1 MNYLLSVDG
10 GGTRTTVALGSEDAT
25 LLIRR
30 EGPPGII
37 DSRRPSASVEL
48 VEQSLRWLLS
58 EAGIEP
64 PVAALCAG
72 LAGAGD
78 PEVRD
83 EVQRLLSAAGLAR
96 LVVVCSDAEIAFEG
110 ALAGGAGILLA
121 GGTGSVAWGRAEDGR
136 VARCGG
142 WGAVAGD
149 EGSAYWLGREA
160 VRAVMH
166 AYDGRGPVTTLS
178 EAVLAAVGAA
188 TVEALPGWALRAAKR
203 DVAALAQQVVA
214 AAGAGDSV
222 AEKLVEDACELLVA
236 HAVALEGRLGPWRD
250 DVPVVLH
257 GGLATTPIVASR
269 IAAGVRRVG
278 GMKISAPVTDA
289 VTGALR
295 IAASRVA

>member
-1 MNYLLSVDG
+1 MRRLTRLAKALTAPAMNYLLSVDG

-203 DVAALAQQVVA
+203 DVAALAQQVFAFVPP
-214 AAGAGDSV
+214 
-222 AEKLVEDACELLVA
+222 EERR
-236 HAVALEGRLGPWRD
+236 ALEECID
-250 DVPVVLH
+250 DALH
-257 GGLATTPIVASR
+257 ALPA
-269 IAAGVRRVG
+269 
-278 GMKISAPVTDA
+278 
-289 VTGALR
+289 ALR
-295 IAASRVA
+295 GDWNGAMKTLHTR